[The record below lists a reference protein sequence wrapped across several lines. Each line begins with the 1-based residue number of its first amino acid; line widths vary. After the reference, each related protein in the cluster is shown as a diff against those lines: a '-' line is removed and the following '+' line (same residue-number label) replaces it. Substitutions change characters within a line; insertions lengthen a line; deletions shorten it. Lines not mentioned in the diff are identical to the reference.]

1 MSVSP
6 SVCLSRRSPAA
17 AAVDDVRPGPGFEKI
32 DRSAVVDGVRFSDSP
47 DFRKRCAQKDEVGL
61 RPMGPMH
68 PMSVVSIN
76 LLLYSYLTSG
86 YQNVSLISVSYTH
99 LTLPT
104 KRIV

>member
-1 MSVSP
+1 VSVCP

-47 DFRKRCAQKDEVGL
+47 DFRKRHAQKDEVGL

-68 PMSVVSIN
+68 PMSVLRAGDN
-76 LLLYSYLTSG
+76 DG
-86 YQNVSLISVSYTH
+86 
-99 LTLPT
+99 
-104 KRIV
+104 